1 LVTGRFVL
9 VTGPS
14 VATAS
19 EVVLTAICVKKAG
32 GDTSEPTAS
41 KARTGCLPATTEL
54 VSVDV

>member
-1 LVTGRFVL
+1 LVTGRFVI

-19 EVVLTAICVKKAG
+19 EVVLAK
-32 GDTSEPTAS
+32 TAS
-41 KARTGCLPATTEL
+41 LPATTEL